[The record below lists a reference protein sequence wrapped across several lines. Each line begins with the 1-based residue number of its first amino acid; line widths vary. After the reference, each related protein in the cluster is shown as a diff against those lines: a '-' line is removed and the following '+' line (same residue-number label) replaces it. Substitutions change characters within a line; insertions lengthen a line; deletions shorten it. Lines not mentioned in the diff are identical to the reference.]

1 LFDATDDVTMDLT
14 QLRQL
19 YGRTLLED
27 VIPWWERNG
36 LDPAGP
42 VNSCIGDDGVVVSRD
57 RWGWSQWR
65 AVYVFSKLY
74 NTIEQRPHWLETAKR
89 IHGFIAARGPLDN
102 GHWPMLMDADGN
114 AKRGY
119 ESIFNDGFV
128 IYGLVELW
136 RATHDDSL
144 LDTAMQT
151 FRAVQ
156 EGLAGP
162 ELPPIFPYPEPPARN
177 AQAHGLSMLFSDV
190 YHGLAQ
196 ATGNAEVRR
205 AADRHHERV
214 MNLFLRPKRGL
225 VVEWLQADDSEF
237 PPPRGTAVIPGHAI
251 ESMWFQMHIARD
263 RGDTATLDRA
273 CEVIRRN
280 LEIGWDAKYGGL
292 LYAVDARDADTG
304 GQAASG
310 TNAHGSPP
318 RATVGLSAGAGRH
331 EVGWPFADSKLWWPH
346 TECLYATLLAHEHC
360 RQPWC
365 LQWHEKLR
373 RWSYDHFPVLQY
385 GEWYQK
391 LDRQGRPFTQTVA
404 LPVKDPFH
412 LPRALILC
420 IECLDRMS

>member
-1 LFDATDDVTMDLT
+1 MNFSE
-14 QLRQL
+14 LRRL
-19 YGRTLLED
+19 YAHTLLDD
-27 VIPWWERNG
+27 VIPFWERNA
-36 LDPAGP
+36 LDPEGGI
-42 VNSCIGDDGVVVSRD
+42 NSCIGDDGQVVNRD

-74 NTIEQRPHWLETAKR
+74 NTVEKRPEWLETAKK
-89 IHGFIAARGPLDN
+89 ILGFVKTHGPLEN

-114 AKRGY
+114 VKRGY

-144 LDTAMQT
+144 LDVAMAT

-156 EGLAGP
+156 QGLAGP

-196 ATGNAEVRR
+196 VTGDAEVRK
-205 AADRHHERV
+205 AADRHHDRV
-214 MNLFLRPKRGL
+214 MSLFLRSHGFI
-225 VVEWLQADDSEF
+225 VEWLQADGSEF

-263 RGDTATLDRA
+263 LGHTDTLDRA

-280 LEIGWDAKYGGL
+280 LEIGWDEEYGGL
-292 LYAVDARDADTG
+292 FYAVDARDAEAG
-304 GQAASG
+304 GSSEVTAPSRSRLVSVR
-310 TNAHGSPP
+310 T
-318 RATVGLSAGAGRH
+318 RH

-346 TECLYATLLAHEHC
+346 TECLYATLLAYEHC
-360 RQPWC
+360 REQWC
-365 LQWHEKLR
+365 LDWHERLR
-373 RWSYDHFPVLQY
+373 KWSYDHFPVPQY

-391 LDRQGRPFTQTVA
+391 LDRQGRPFTLTVA

-420 IECLDRMS
+420 MESLDRLAKQ